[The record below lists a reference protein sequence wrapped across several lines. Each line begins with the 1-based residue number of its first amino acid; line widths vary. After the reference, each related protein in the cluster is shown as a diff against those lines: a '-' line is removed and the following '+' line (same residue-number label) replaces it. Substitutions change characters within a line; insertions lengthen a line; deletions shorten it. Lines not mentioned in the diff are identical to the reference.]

1 MGNFYTK
8 NTSKEEKLNELKPKK
23 ETIEFLLNYS
33 KALNITKYQ
42 SLKFE
47 TLLN

>member
-1 MGNFYTK
+1 MGKLYFK
-8 NTSKEEKLNELKPKK
+8 NSSKEEKSFHSQPKK

-33 KALNITKYQ
+33 KALKVIDYKNAQ
-42 SLKFE
+42 FE